1 MRKKVSIIIPVYN
14 VERYLRECLDSIA
27 TQSYPEFEAI
37 LVDDGATDT
46 SGMICDEYVKS
57 DPRFKVIHQS
67 NAGSANAKN
76 AGLEQAHGDYITFV
90 DSDDYVEANWLEC
103 LVNALE
109 CNNADLAE
117 CDFKKEFAD
126 HAERGNDEAYIPGIY
141 SAEEYLGFYL
151 YNWTCSLFWNKLFK
165 AELTKDIR
173 FRQERRCIDDEFYT
187 YKVISGAVKIV
198 RIEKQLY
205 HYRQRLSSVVS
216 SEKNRLQITDDALEV
231 LIERYEW
238 VSRRFPKLRKIY
250 LQHDVDIMFYFAR
263 SCDFCAAT
271 QSKFR
276 CISGYYLSQSLYYF
290 PGRITLQ
297 NALKLR
303 INVCKNLPTLGS
315 GQTEV
320 ERSHFFQ

>member
-1 MRKKVSIIIPVYN
+1 MRKKVSIVIPVYN

-27 TQSYPEFEAI
+27 SQSYPEFEAI
-37 LVDDGATDT
+37 LVDDGSTDT
-46 SGMICDEYVKS
+46 SGIICDEYARN
-57 DPRFKVIHQS
+57 DARFKVIHQS

-76 AGLEQAHGDYITFV
+76 AGLEQVRGDYVAFV
-90 DSDDYVEANWLEC
+90 DSDDYVEPNWLEC
-103 LVNALE
+103 MVNALE
-109 CNNADLAE
+109 RNFADLVE
-117 CDFKKEFAD
+117 CDFRKEYVD
-126 HAERGNDEAYIPGIY
+126 RSEAANSDNYQAGTFT
-141 SAEEYLGFYL
+141 AEEYLAQYL
-151 YNWTCSLFWNKLFK
+151 NNWTCSLFCNKLLK
-165 AELTKDIR
+165 AELTNGVR
-173 FRQERRCIDDEFYT
+173 FRKERRCIDDEFYT
-187 YKVISGAVKIV
+187 YKVVSGADRIV
-198 RIEKQLY
+198 RIHEQLY

-238 VSRRFPKLRKIY
+238 VSSRFPKLRKVY
-250 LQHDVDIMFYFAR
+250 LRHDVDIMFYFAE
-263 SCDFCAAT
+263 SCCFT
-271 QSKFR
+271 EQTREKFR
-276 CISGYYLSQSLYYF
+276 KISAYYLNQSLYHF